1 MVMQMLTFER
11 IMAVFQDFLR
21 ESGAYE
27 IVMTSHG
34 YTILEW
40 DDRCE
45 DWTGTQLCPT
55 PESMVD
61 ALIYDLTGCL
71 EYKATLARRELTPDD
86 LAKVSVQRQA
96 YLDKLK

>member
-1 MVMQMLTFER
+1 MKTDLTFEKV
-11 IMAVFQDFLR
+11 MTVFQDFLE

-40 DDRCE
+40 DD
-45 DWTGTQLCPT
+45 
-55 PESMVD
+55 
-61 ALIYDLTGCL
+61 LTGWL
-71 EYKATLARRELTPDD
+71 EYKATLARRELTYDD
-86 LAKVSVQRQA
+86 LARVSVQRQA

>member
-1 MVMQMLTFER
+1 MKTDLTFEKV
-11 IMAVFQDFLR
+11 MAVFQDFLE

-40 DDRCE
+40 DDRCME
-45 DWTGTQLCPT
+45 WTGTQLCPT
-55 PESMVD
+55 PESMAD
-61 ALIYDLTGCL
+61 ALIYDLTGWL
-71 EYKATLARRELTPDD
+71 EYKATLARRELTYDD
-86 LAKVSVQRQA
+86 LARVSVQRQA

>member
-1 MVMQMLTFER
+1 MLTFEKV
-11 IMAVFQDFLR
+11 MAVFKDYLSEDTR
-21 ESGAYE
+21 YE

-55 PESMVD
+55 PESMAD
-61 ALIYDLTGCL
+61 TLIYDLTGWL
-71 EYKATLARRELTPDD
+71 EYKATLARRELTYDD